1 MRDHPIV
8 FPAELMASPKPAKPS
23 IYLTLCLTLL
33 FISVVFSPF
42 SVHNGQRFVLI
53 FIAAVSLF
61 FTIACHLKRPEP
73 GLFNTRTR
81 LAFGLVFGFGLLSVI
96 NAGKPQWALIE
107 LAVLLACCCVVCG
120 IAGQRTANAKSD
132 RLLISFVVALCC
144 VKTLQFAA
152 GATAAFVGGVD
163 VLDMTILFEGFSNL
177 RSYGQFQT
185 FTLPLLALPLLYPQV
200 KKSAKAWVFVLL
212 ACWWMIAISGGTRG
226 TWMALAAAA
235 VVLLFCGQFGRRWA
249 GWQLTGA
256 ASGFAL
262 FWLLFSVLPAWLDIK
277 IINSAGD
284 RLTTT
289 LSARDILW
297 QQAWEMI
304 KARPWLGYGP
314 MGFADIPNPIA
325 AHPHQ
330 AILQWASE
338 WGVPS
343 ALLVCGLAAKGL
355 YSTFTLIRAKAGSDE
370 PVDVLRIGLFAS
382 LVAALA
388 QSMVDGIIVMP
399 YSQLWLCLIVGWL
412 IAIHPRHERKT
423 ASSPTATWAWL
434 TTALCAV
441 LFLGYVVVRD
451 VPHMEENEQRYM
463 HDFGGHF
470 QPRFWLQGVIAA
482 KPQ

>member
-1 MRDHPIV
+1 M
-8 FPAELMASPKPAKPS
+8 
-23 IYLTLCLTLL
+23 
-33 FISVVFSPF
+33 
-42 SVHNGQRFVLI
+42 
-53 FIAAVSLF
+53 
-61 FTIACHLKRPEP
+61 
-73 GLFNTRTR
+73 
-81 LAFGLVFGFGLLSVI
+81 LVI
-96 NAGKPQWALIE
+96 
-107 LAVLLACCCVVCG
+107 
-120 IAGQRTANAKSD
+120 
-132 RLLISFVVALCC
+132 
-144 VKTLQFAA
+144 
-152 GATAAFVGGVD
+152 
-163 VLDMTILFEGFSNL
+163 
-177 RSYGQFQT
+177 
-185 FTLPLLALPLLYPQV
+185 
-200 KKSAKAWVFVLL
+200 
-212 ACWWMIAISGGTRG
+212 WWLIAISGGTRG
-226 TWMALAAAA
+226 TWLGLFTAAA
-235 VVLLFCGQFGRRWA
+235 VMLFSSKAGQRWTLWQAGAAAVAALLYWGVFTK
-249 GWQLTGA
+249 LTGY
-256 ASGFAL
+256 L
-262 FWLLFSVLPAWLDIK
+262 HIDV
-277 IINSAGD
+277 INSAGD

-370 PVDVLRIGLFAS
+370 PADVLRIGLFAS

-412 IAIHPRHERKT
+412 IAIHPRREPQT
-423 ASSPTATWAWL
+423 ASNPTATWAWL
-434 TTALCAV
+434 ATALCAV
-441 LFLGYVVVRD
+441 LFLGYVVARD
-451 VPHMEENEQRYM
+451 VPHLEENEQQYM
-463 HDFGGHF
+463 RDFGGHF